1 MLIYFLP
8 YAFRHRYKKYNSN
21 TIEVHAVRFPSELNL
36 SLLQRDFSACP
47 CARTDCGVVH
57 HRGVWGKTVE
67 GPVFTG
73 GGAAALRSDESVK
86 GLKAHVIGLPA
97 LKNNRKPS
105 KPRSPEELVEN
116 LSSLSWYRIPASA
129 PAPAFFV
136 RVTKPPPSPSTPFP
150 SPFPPRL
157 FSFNLVHYPRPAPS
171 ASLTDQANRISPT
184 GRNFTRSLS
193 DDPDYCPHE
202 PGNLLST
209 LLYRLISSLLRICA
223 VRSR

>member
-1 MLIYFLP
+1 M
-8 YAFRHRYKKYNSN
+8 
-21 TIEVHAVRFPSELNL
+21 
-36 SLLQRDFSACP
+36 
-47 CARTDCGVVH
+47 
-57 HRGVWGKTVE
+57 E

-97 LKNNRKPS
+97 LELEA
-105 KPRSPEELVEN
+105 PRN
-116 LSSLSWYRIPASA
+116 LWRIFHRFLGTEYLHLHLH
-129 PAPAFFV
+129 FFV